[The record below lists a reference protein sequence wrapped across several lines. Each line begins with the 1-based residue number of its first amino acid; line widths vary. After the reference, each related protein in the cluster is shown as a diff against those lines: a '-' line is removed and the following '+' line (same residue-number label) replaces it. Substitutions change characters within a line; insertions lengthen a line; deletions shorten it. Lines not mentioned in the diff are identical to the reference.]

1 MTHHRTCA
9 LLFRFYPRNT
19 CYCPNAI
26 FSYTEELLHFRLA
39 YRQALVVNAS
49 PQSPCELHVVSN
61 ALIVCYGTDHD
72 NAVACSTN
80 NLTRPA
86 APVA

>member
-1 MTHHRTCA
+1 MAQLRACA
-9 LLFRFYPRNT
+9 LRLRFDSRYT
-19 CYCPNAI
+19 CYRSDAI
-26 FSYTEELLHFRLA
+26 FSYAEELLHFRLA
-39 YRQALVVNAS
+39 HRQALVFNAS
-49 PQSPCELHVVSN
+49 PQSPCELHVVRH
-61 ALIVCYGTDHD
+61 ALIVCYGTHHD